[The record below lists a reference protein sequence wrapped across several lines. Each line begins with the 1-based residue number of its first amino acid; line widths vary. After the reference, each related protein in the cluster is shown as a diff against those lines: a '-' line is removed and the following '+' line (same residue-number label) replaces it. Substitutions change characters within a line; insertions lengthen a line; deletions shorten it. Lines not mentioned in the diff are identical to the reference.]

1 MAFADKICMKKGRE
15 NSMSPL
21 DIAYISYMNCWYSPT
36 ELYDYIKTD
45 GATIKISTHEGI
57 LSPARNFQGVKYISS
72 TKTIFNGKGEYPTLM
87 VLPRESY
94 DTVINT
100 FENEIEGD

>member
-45 GATIKISTHEGI
+45 GATIKSALTRVFS
-57 LSPARNFQGVKYISS
+57 LLLV
-72 TKTIFNGKGEYPTLM
+72 IFK
-87 VLPRESY
+87 VL
-94 DTVINT
+94 NT
-100 FENEIEGD
+100 FHQQKQYSMAKANIPH